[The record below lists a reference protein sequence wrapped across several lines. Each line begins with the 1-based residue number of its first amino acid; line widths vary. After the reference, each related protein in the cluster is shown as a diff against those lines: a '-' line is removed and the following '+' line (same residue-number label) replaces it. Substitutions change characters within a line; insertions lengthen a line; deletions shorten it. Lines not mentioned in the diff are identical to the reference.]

1 MFNILIKNG
10 LIVDGSGKEKYEGSV
25 GIKSDV
31 IEYIDE
37 KVNLLKGNIEID
49 AKNKIVC
56 PGFIDMH
63 SHADLAILRDPL
75 CKDKIQQGITTQVI
89 GNCGQSVAPLRER
102 TIPLLKKY
110 VTPILGDIKREWE
123 WRSFKEYLSLIQKKG
138 IATNIVPLVGHLTLK
153 VAIMGFEN
161 RKPYVEELEKMK
173 LLVIEAM
180 ESGAFGMS
188 TGLTYPPD
196 CYTTTEELVK
206 ICKVVKQYGG
216 IYASHTRVFNSVK
229 KAVEEA
235 IEIGE
240 NADIPIEISH
250 LQISDKIQGETIQ
263 DTFQLIDKAIERGID
278 ITYDQYPYEASSGLV
293 ADIFPAS
300 LIYKDTIEDT
310 VNYLSNKIIQ
320 KKLIKQL
327 ENIKINWENIIITS
341 SLSDKNKHLERKS
354 IKTVALLKGKLP
366 LEVFLKL
373 LIEEKMSI
381 IGIFFGKKEKDL
393 SRIVKHSSA
402 MIGTDGLYNSGKIHP
417 RSYGTFPRILRKY
430 VKEEKILTMEEAIK
444 KMTYLPA
451 KKLDLRNRGKIEKG
465 MIADLVVFDPS
476 KIEDMA
482 SYEYPVKQSRG
493 IEYVIIGGKIVLSK
507 GKNER
512 IFAGKVLKK
521 G

>member
-1 MFNILIKNG
+1 MFSILIKNG
-10 LIVDGSGKEKYEGSV
+10 FIVDGSGKERYKGNV
-25 GIKSDV
+25 GIKNNI
-31 IEYIDE
+31 IEYIGE

-49 AKNKIVC
+49 AKNKIIC

-89 GNCGQSVAPLRER
+89 GNCGQSIAPLIER

-110 VTPILGDIKREWE
+110 VTPLLGDIKTEWE

-153 VAIMGFEN
+153 VSIMGFEN
-161 RKPYVEELEKMK
+161 RKPFVEELEKIK

-180 ESGAFGMS
+180 ESGAFGIS

-196 CYTTTEELVK
+196 CYSTTEELIK

-216 IYASHTRVFNSVK
+216 IYASHARVFSSVK

-240 NADIPIEISH
+240 NAGIPIEISH

-263 DTFQLIDKAIERGID
+263 DTFQLIDNAIERGID
-278 ITYDQYPYEASSGLV
+278 ITFDQYPYEASSGLV

-300 LIYKDTIEDT
+300 LMYKGNIEDT
-310 VNYLSNKIIQ
+310 AKYLSNKIVQ
-320 KKLIKQL
+320 KTLIKQL
-327 ENIKINWENIIITS
+327 EKTKINWDNIIITS
-341 SLSDKNKHLERKS
+341 SLSNKNRHLERNS
-354 IKTVALLKGKLP
+354 IKTIALLKGKPP
-366 LEVFLKL
+366 LQVFFEL

-393 SRIVKHSSA
+393 SRIVKHSSSLV
-402 MIGTDGLYNSGKIHP
+402 GTDGLYNSGKIHP

-430 VKEEKILTMEEAIK
+430 VKEEKVLTMEEAIK

-465 MIADLVVFDPS
+465 MIADLVVFDPL

-493 IEYVIIGGKIVLSK
+493 IEYVIIGGKIVLDK
-507 GKNER
+507 GRNER
-512 IFAGKVLKK
+512 VFAGEVLKRM
-521 G
+521 